1 MAIEE
6 IVKIKQLGE
15 VEMQYVYKLTQGE
28 YNEKEAYGIVV
39 ERKDIVNGKVI
50 NVVSD
55 EIKIISTIKDKV
67 RCMLEKLSKNEVSA
81 IHLIDIIG
89 EEVDNCVFDF

>member
-6 IVKIKQLGE
+6 IVKMKQLGE
-15 VEMQYVYKLTQGE
+15 VEMQYAYKLTQGE

-50 NVVSD
+50 NVVSN
-55 EIKIISTIKDKV
+55 EIKIISTLKDKV
-67 RCMLEKLSKNEVSA
+67 RCMLEKLSKNEVSP